1 MPAVTAIG
9 EILFDVYPTSKALGG
24 APINFLYHIFKLTG
38 QGTIVSRVGHD
49 VLGENVRRFLTNSGI
64 QTNYIQDDH
73 KHPTG
78 ITNVTLDEQ
87 KVPTFN
93 IDTDRAYD
101 FIENTPELQTLI
113 DNKTDCL
120 YFGSLAQRSD
130 VSRSTIQS
138 LFEKN
143 IKYFCDLNIRQ
154 NFYSNEIV
162 ARSIK
167 TADVLK
173 VNIDE
178 LQFLHDIFIKNE
190 FDLIKSSF
198 ELMKQFNIELLAVTK
213 GAEGSTLVK
222 NENVDHF
229 NIESEEVVDT
239 LGAGDAFASILCI
252 GYLEDWNLDTINQ
265 LANGFAVEI
274 CKTKGALPES
284 DLVYD
289 TFKRKIENARR

>member
-9 EILFDVYPTSKALGG
+9 EILFDVYPASKALGG
-24 APINFLYHIFKLTG
+24 APLNFLFHIFKLTG

-73 KHPTG
+73 EHPTG

-87 KVPTFN
+87 KVPTFK

-101 FIENTPELQTLI
+101 FIENCPELQKLI
-113 DNKTDCL
+113 SDKTECL

-154 NFYSNEIV
+154 NFYSKDIII
-162 ARSIK
+162 RSIK

-178 LQFLHDIFIKNE
+178 LQFLHDFFIKNE
-190 FDLIKSSF
+190 FDLIRSSF
-198 ELMKQFNIELLAVTK
+198 RLMKQFNIELLAVTK
-213 GAEGSTLVK
+213 GAGGSTLIK

-229 NIESEEVVDT
+229 KIDSVEVVDT
-239 LGAGDAFASILCI
+239 LGAGDAFASILCA
-252 GYLEDWNLDTINQ
+252 GYLENWNLGTINQ
-265 LANGFAVEI
+265 LANEFAVEI
-274 CKTKGALPES
+274 CKIKGALPENDS
-284 DLVYD
+284 VYD
-289 TFKRKIENARR
+289 TFKRKIENART